1 MCECISLTVR
11 PVNKFPKGERKM
23 YIKAFLEKKFIKKIF
38 TKHNM
43 KKQGFTLI
51 EILIVVIIIGLLA
64 SLVAPK
70 LFTKVDKARVNT
82 AKAQI
87 ELLCSAIDTYRLD
100 LGKFPASLTEL
111 RVSTE
116 PRWDGP
122 YLPKD
127 IPLDPWDNSYVYKF
141 PGEHGPYDIVS
152 YGADGKPDGEGNDK
166 DIVSW
171 K

>member
-1 MCECISLTVR
+1 MH
-11 PVNKFPKGERKM
+11 
-23 YIKAFLEKKFIKKIF
+23 KKILS
-38 TKHNM
+38 
-43 KKQGFTLI
+43 KKKLIEKIPGSLYINEQGFTLI

-70 LFTKVDKARVNT
+70 LFKKVDKARINT

-100 LGKFPASLTEL
+100 LGKFPSSLIEL
-111 RVSTE
+111 RVSTN
-116 PRWDGP
+116 PKWDGP

-127 IPLDPWDNSYVYKF
+127 IPLDPWNNPYVYKY
-141 PGEHGPYDIVS
+141 PGEHGPYDIIS
-152 YGADGKPDGEGNDK
+152 YGADGQPGGEGNDE

>member
-1 MCECISLTVR
+1 MH
-11 PVNKFPKGERKM
+11 
-23 YIKAFLEKKFIKKIF
+23 KKILS
-38 TKHNM
+38 
-43 KKQGFTLI
+43 KKKLIEKIPGSLYINEQGFTLI

-70 LFTKVDKARVNT
+70 LFTKVDKARINT

-100 LGKFPASLTEL
+100 LGKFPSSLIEL
-111 RVSTE
+111 RVSTN
-116 PRWDGP
+116 PKWDGP

-127 IPLDPWDNSYVYKF
+127 IPLDPWNNPYVYKY
-141 PGEHGPYDIVS
+141 PGEHGPYDIIS
-152 YGADGKPDGEGNDK
+152 YGADGQPGGEGNDE

>member
-1 MCECISLTVR
+1 MLKRIVSIKRMNEPSLST
-11 PVNKFPKGERKM
+11 PFHINKK
-23 YIKAFLEKKFIKKIF
+23 
-38 TKHNM
+38 
-43 KKQGFTLI
+43 GFTLI

-64 SLVAPK
+64 SLVAPR
-70 LFTKVDKARVNT
+70 LFTKVDKARINT

-100 LGKFPASLTEL
+100 LGKFPTSLTEL
-111 RVSTE
+111 RVSAE
-116 PRWDGP
+116 EKWDGP

-127 IPLDPWDNSYVYKF
+127 IPLDPWGNAYVYKY

-152 YGADGKPDGEGNDK
+152 YGADGKPGGEGNDA

>member
-1 MCECISLTVR
+1 MHKKILSKKKLIEKILG
-11 PVNKFPKGERKM
+11 PLYVNKR
-23 YIKAFLEKKFIKKIF
+23 
-38 TKHNM
+38 
-43 KKQGFTLI
+43 GFTLI

-70 LFTKVDKARVNT
+70 LFTKVDKARINT

-100 LGKFPASLTEL
+100 LGKFPSSLIEL
-111 RVSTE
+111 RVSTN
-116 PRWDGP
+116 PKWDGP

-127 IPLDPWDNSYVYKF
+127 IPLDPWNNPYVYKY
-141 PGEHGPYDIVS
+141 PGEHGPYDIIS
-152 YGADGKPDGEGNDK
+152 YGADGKPGGEGNDE

>member
-1 MCECISLTVR
+1 MH
-11 PVNKFPKGERKM
+11 
-23 YIKAFLEKKFIKKIF
+23 KKILS
-38 TKHNM
+38 
-43 KKQGFTLI
+43 KKKLIEKIPGSLYINEQGFTLI

-70 LFTKVDKARVNT
+70 LFKKVDKARINT

-100 LGKFPASLTEL
+100 LGKFPSSLIEL
-111 RVSTE
+111 RVSTNSK
-116 PRWDGP
+116 WDGP

-127 IPLDPWDNSYVYKF
+127 IPLDPWNNPYVYKY
-141 PGEHGPYDIVS
+141 PGEHGPYDIIS
-152 YGADGKPDGEGNDK
+152 YGADGQPGGEGNDE

>member
-1 MCECISLTVR
+1 MH
-11 PVNKFPKGERKM
+11 
-23 YIKAFLEKKFIKKIF
+23 KKILS
-38 TKHNM
+38 
-43 KKQGFTLI
+43 KKKLIEKIPGPLYINRQGFTLI

-100 LGKFPASLTEL
+100 LGKFPSSLTEL
-111 RVSTE
+111 RVSTG
-116 PRWDGP
+116 PKWDGP

-127 IPLDPWDNSYVYKF
+127 IPLDPWNNPYVYKY
-141 PGEHGPYDIVS
+141 PGEHGPYDIIS
-152 YGADGKPDGEGNDK
+152 YGADGKPDGEGNDE

>member
-1 MCECISLTVR
+1 
-11 PVNKFPKGERKM
+11 M
-23 YIKAFLEKKFIKKIF
+23 YIKILFKKKFIKKIF
-38 TKHNM
+38 SQCGMN
-43 KKQGFTLI
+43 KQGFTLI

-70 LFTKVDKARVNT
+70 LFTKVDKARINT
-82 AKAQI
+82 TKAQI

-100 LGKFPASLTEL
+100 LGKFPASLTAL
-111 RVSTE
+111 RVSTG

-127 IPLDPWDNSYVYKF
+127 IPLDPWDNSYVYKY
-141 PGEHGPYDIVS
+141 PGEHGLYDIIS

>member
-1 MCECISLTVR
+1 MHKKILSKKKLIEKILG
-11 PVNKFPKGERKM
+11 PLYVNKR
-23 YIKAFLEKKFIKKIF
+23 
-38 TKHNM
+38 
-43 KKQGFTLI
+43 GFTLI

-70 LFTKVDKARVNT
+70 LFTKVDKARINT

-100 LGKFPASLTEL
+100 LGKFPSSLIEL
-111 RVSTE
+111 RVSTN
-116 PRWDGP
+116 PKWDGP

-127 IPLDPWDNSYVYKF
+127 IPVDPWNNPYVYKY
-141 PGEHGPYDIVS
+141 PGEHGPYDIIS
-152 YGADGKPDGEGNDK
+152 YGADGQPGGEGNDE

>member
-1 MCECISLTVR
+1 
-11 PVNKFPKGERKM
+11 M
-23 YIKAFLEKKFIKKIF
+23 YIKTLFKKKFIKKIF
-38 TKHNM
+38 SQCGMN
-43 KKQGFTLI
+43 KQGFTLI

-70 LFTKVDKARVNT
+70 LFTKVDKARINT
-82 AKAQI
+82 TKAQI

-111 RVSTE
+111 RVLTG

-127 IPLDPWDNSYVYKF
+127 IPLDPWDNSYVYKY
-141 PGEHGPYDIVS
+141 PGEHGLYDIIS